1 MKKFFKF
8 IMFGI
13 GGLIVLG
20 IVISM
25 LGGEDTTTTSSTGT
39 KVGESEAKQEEK
51 VEDKTFKVGDKID
64 LDGLEVT
71 IASAKY
77 INASEYTPAT
87 KGKVLRMD
95 VNVTNNTD
103 NKVFFDSSE
112 FNLYD
117 SEGNAMEMYFGGDD
131 LDISG
136 DINKGKK
143 LSGTLTY
150 DVPEGSNYELIYE
163 PTFSWTEQSITWD
176 IVPQ

>member
-8 IMFGI
+8 IMFSVI
-13 GGLIVLG
+13 GLIVLVV
-20 IVISM
+20 VISM

-39 KVGESEAKQEEK
+39 KVGESKATEEKK
-51 VEDKTFKVGDKID
+51 VEDKTFKVGDTID

-71 IASAKY
+71 IASATY

-87 KGKVLRMD
+87 KGKVLQMG
-95 VNVTNNTD
+95 VNVTNNSD

-112 FNLYD
+112 FNMYD
-117 SEGNAMEMYFGGDD
+117 KDGNALEAYFGGDD

-163 PTFSWTEQSITWD
+163 PTFSWTEQSITWN
-176 IVPQ
+176 IVPR